1 MGTFRRNGVDPL
13 GNVALTTI
21 IPATAI
27 PAGNALALADIES
40 AVGATGTD
48 THVQIEVST
57 DGGFTFPVVHVIELP
72 AGGTFH
78 EGYGA
83 LFSITGSANTLL
95 RVRFIQGVADNIGVT
110 LVGTTLNADI

>member
-21 IPATAI
+21 IPAVII
-27 PAGNALALADIES
+27 PAGNALNLSDIEA
-40 AVGATGTD
+40 AVGSTGTD

-57 DGGFTFPVVHVIELP
+57 DGGFTFPVIHVIELP

-78 EGYGA
+78 EGFGA
-83 LFSITGSANTLL
+83 QFFIAGSALTQL
-95 RVRFIQGVADNIGVT
+95 RARFIQGVADNIGVT
-110 LVGTTLNADI
+110 LVGTTVGADI